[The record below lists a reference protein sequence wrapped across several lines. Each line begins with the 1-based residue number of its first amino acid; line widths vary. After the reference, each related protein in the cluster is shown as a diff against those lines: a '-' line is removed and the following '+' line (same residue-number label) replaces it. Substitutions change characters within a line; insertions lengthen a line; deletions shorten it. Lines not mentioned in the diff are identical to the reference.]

1 MTIHKEGTA
10 TISLIAIFVGVL
22 NIFNFSYLFPVS
34 ASCAWGVSIITVAFF
49 LFIVSFFLL
58 KREGLEEYGVAGMLV
73 SIVAL
78 TSLLIY
84 YICTK

>member
-1 MTIHKEGTA
+1 M
-10 TISLIAIFVGVL
+10 
-22 NIFNFSYLFPVS
+22 
-34 ASCAWGVSIITVAFF
+34 IITII
-49 LFIVSFFLL
+49 LFIVSLLLL
-58 KREGLEEYGVAGMLV
+58 KSKGYEEYGVAGMLV

>member
-1 MTIHKEGTA
+1 MVSGSNPA
-10 TISLIAIFVGVL
+10 TRTKILVM
-22 NIFNFSYLFPVS
+22 
-34 ASCAWGVSIITVAFF
+34 IITII
-49 LFIVSFFLL
+49 LFIVSLFLL

>member
-1 MTIHKEGTA
+1 VSSILTSNLFKRVEPNAAWKLRWLLTPMVSGSNPA
-10 TISLIAIFVGVL
+10 TRTKILVM
-22 NIFNFSYLFPVS
+22 
-34 ASCAWGVSIITVAFF
+34 IITII
-49 LFIVSFFLL
+49 LFIVSLFLL

-73 SIVAL
+73 SIVVL